1 MQRLTYDAIFEYIIC
16 PMRRTVMRVHC
27 KKHNFMQSFDLQ
39 GHARVQIFAYKDV
52 SVFNVSLNFPMF
64 YDNLNVFTQIF
75 RLYVM
80 FIHKFIN

>member
-1 MQRLTYDAIFEYIIC
+1 
-16 PMRRTVMRVHC
+16 
-27 KKHNFMQSFDLQ
+27 MQSFDLQ